1 MLAGMNETI
10 VRTWD
15 ELQHELYKDSWNA
28 DLGRFRSRCA
38 FRGISDA
45 GYPLETTLIRLRGK
59 YADLENHLLRNFK
72 KYAHRD
78 VVSGNSTWHWL
89 AVAQHFGLPT
99 RLMDWTYSPFCALHF
114 ATADLDKF
122 DTDGIVWAI
131 NYVRAHGL
139 LPGNLKL
146 QLEREGANVFT
157 VEMLSES
164 VKTLQELDGLCEDP
178 FVLFFE
184 PPSID
189 DRIANQF
196 AFFSVMSDPQALLDD
211 WMEKHPAAGR
221 KIIIPAHLKWEI
233 RDKLDQANI
242 TERVL
247 FPGLD
252 GLSKWLK
259 RHYSPAY
266 ANISREFPAH
276 PGLISFP
283 QKASNE

>member
-1 MLAGMNETI
+1 MNEKV
-10 VRTWD
+10 VRTWS
-15 ELQHELYKDSWNA
+15 ELQHELYRDSWNA
-28 DLGRFRSRCA
+28 EIGRFRSRCA
-38 FRGISDA
+38 FRGIPDA
-45 GYPLETTLIRLRGK
+45 GYRLETTLMRLRGR
-59 YADLENHLLRNFK
+59 YVDLENHLLRNFK

-78 VVSGNSTWHWL
+78 VVSGNSVWHWL

-99 RLMDWTYSPFCALHF
+99 RILDWTYSPFCALHF
-114 ATADLDKF
+114 ATSDLDRF
-122 DTDGIVWAI
+122 DTDAVVWAV
-131 NYVRAHGL
+131 NYVKAHRL
-139 LPGNLKL
+139 LPKNLQI

-164 VKTLQELDGLCEDP
+164 VKTLQELESLRESP

-189 DRIANQF
+189 DRIANQY
-196 AFFSVMSDPQALLDD
+196 AFFSVMSDPQAVLDD
-211 WMEKHPAAGR
+211 WIEQHPAVAR
-221 KIIIPAHLKWEI
+221 KIIIPAGLKWEI

-259 RHYSPAY
+259 RHYSPRY
-266 ANISREFPAH
+266 ENM
-276 PGLISFP
+276 
-283 QKASNE
+283 SNEFKPHRHLIGIPRKVSNE

>member
-1 MLAGMNETI
+1 MNET
-10 VRTWD
+10 VVQTWN

-28 DLGRFRSRCA
+28 DLGRYRSRCA

-45 GYPLETTLIRLRGK
+45 AYRLETTLMRLKGG
-59 YADLENHLLRNFK
+59 YAELENHLLRNFK

-78 VVSGNSTWHWL
+78 VVSGNSIWHWL

-99 RLMDWTYSPFCALHF
+99 RLLDWTYSPFCALHF
-114 ATADLDKF
+114 ATADHEMFDK
-122 DTDGIVWAI
+122 DGVVWAI
-131 NYVRAHGL
+131 NYVRAHRQ
-139 LPGNLKL
+139 LPQSLKL
-146 QLEREGANVFT
+146 QLEQEGANVFT

-164 VKTLQELDGLCEDP
+164 VKTLQELDRLSEDT
-178 FVLFFE
+178 FLLFFE

-189 DRIANQF
+189 ERIANQF
-196 AFFSVMSDPQALLDD
+196 AFFSVMSDPEAVVDHWIEQRPNLA
-211 WMEKHPAAGR
+211 R
-221 KIIIPAHLKWEI
+221 KIVIPAGLKWEI

-259 RHYSPAY
+259 RHYSPRSESVPFEIQNY
-266 ANISREFPAH
+266 LLDVP
-276 PGLISFP
+276 
-283 QKASNE
+283 KKVSNE